1 MKNDL
6 SFDSIAESII
16 TNKKFEKLN
25 LETHHGMSRMDH
37 SMKVARSVYNI
48 SKKLKL
54 DYESATRAAI
64 LHDFF
69 TNEELCGIKGFSELV
84 VHPSIALANAKSEF
98 PINEIE
104 ANAIESHM
112 FPASLKF
119 PKYKESWIL
128 SLVDKTISTKELLQY
143 KFSYTKVTNKV
154 TNRLN
159 LVGLCAFY
167 ILTMGRK

>member
-1 MKNDL
+1 
-6 SFDSIAESII
+6 
-16 TNKKFEKLN
+16 
-25 LETHHGMSRMDH
+25 
-37 SMKVARSVYNI
+37 
-48 SKKLKL
+48 
-54 DYESATRAAI
+54 
-64 LHDFF
+64 
-69 TNEELCGIKGFSELV
+69 
-84 VHPSIALANAKSEF
+84 
-98 PINEIE
+98 
-104 ANAIESHM
+104 M